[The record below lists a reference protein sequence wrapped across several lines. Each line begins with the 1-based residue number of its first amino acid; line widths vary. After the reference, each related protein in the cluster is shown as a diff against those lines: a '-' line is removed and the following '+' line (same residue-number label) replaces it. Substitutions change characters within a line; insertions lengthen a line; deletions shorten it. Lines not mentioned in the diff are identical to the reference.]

1 MIDDVVFANDDS
13 ADDDIVDV
21 FDYMLFVMIESLLI
35 ESIYVVDVDRYVDVR
50 DDDDV
55 FDNIL
60 LMMMCS
66 IDRYMLFVMMI
77 LLMIDNVFDNDDIV
91 DDVFDYMLFVMI
103 LLLLIDMLMMIKSL
117 MILIELLSV
126 MNESLMI
133 DRCSC

>member
-35 ESIYVVDVDRYVDVR
+35 ESIYVVDVDRYVVVR

-55 FDNIL
+55 FDKIL